1 MLAVFIIACPIGI
14 AALFGF
20 ARHVDPLTG
29 QFRR

>member
-1 MLAVFIIACPIGI
+1 MLAVFMIACPIGI

-20 ARHVDPLTG
+20 ARYVDPLTG